1 MRFIGIDL
9 AWSERNN
16 SAAAVIHAHG
26 KQGNLANWSEYLGNN
41 DEIIRFIFDNAGASA
56 AIVAIDAPLLVP
68 NQTGTRPCDRELT
81 GEFRK
86 YHAGTFPANR
96 QKWERLGQKVRGEEL
111 VRRLTALNF
120 SHNPCIARQAK
131 IRRVVEVYPHPAA
144 IVLFNLPCILKYK
157 ARQGRSLED
166 RQKELSRL
174 QEFIT
179 ELSQATPALKID
191 KPTFRNPASL
201 SSNDFKIH
209 EDLLD
214 AILCAYI
221 AYHAWYWGPE
231 GYRIFSEE
239 NWKDGYILV
248 PLFAAFS

>member
-16 SAAAVIHAHG
+16 SAAVVIHAHG
-26 KQGNLANWSEYLGNN
+26 KQGNLAKRAERLGSN
-41 DEIIRFIFDNAGASA
+41 DEVIRFISDNAGASA
-56 AIVAIDAPLLVP
+56 AIVAIDAPLIVP
-68 NQTGTRPCDRELT
+68 NQTGTRLCDRELT
-81 GEFRK
+81 REFRQH
-86 YHAGTFPANR
+86 HAGTFPANR
-96 QKWERLGQKVRGEEL
+96 QKWESLGQKVRGEEL
-111 VRRLTALNF
+111 VRRLMALKF
-120 SHNPCIARQAK
+120 SSNPCIFRQAK

-174 QEFIT
+174 EEFIT
-179 ELSQATPALKID
+179 GLSQATPALKVD
-191 KPTFRNPASL
+191 KLTSRNTTSL
-201 SSNDFKIH
+201 SGNDFKRH

-231 GYRIFSEE
+231 GYRIFGEK
-239 NWKDGYILV
+239 NWEKGYILV
-248 PLFAAFS
+248 PRLTAFL